1 MPSPA
6 RPALVAVIAALTLL
20 AVACGSED
28 EPGAGSAQTGDLT
41 VSGSATPAAQTVTP
55 QLPEPA
61 PQSGSD
67 TKSEPVSAIP
77 SRAAA
82 SGSVTFTHDGF
93 RIDVER
99 VVTVDDFEPYGSGEQ
114 ARITVA
120 LRNLSAPSGGIDTRA
135 TINFGGP
142 FANMLVLPTPDGVRL
157 VHLNRDGSLQET
169 ADDGRFT

>member
-1 MPSPA
+1 MTTPA
-6 RPALVAVIAALTLL
+6 RPALAAVIATLTLL

-28 EPGAGSAQTGDLT
+28 GSGAGPAPKDDLKVDATAAPAGQTI
-41 VSGSATPAAQTVTP
+41 TP
-55 QLPEPA
+55 QSPQPTAFPQPDA
-61 PQSGSD
+61 PRGSF
-67 TKSEPVSAIP
+67 PVAP

-93 RIDVER
+93 RTEVER
-99 VVTVDDFEPYGSGEQ
+99 TVLVDDFEPYGSGEQ
-114 ARITVA
+114 ARVTVV
-120 LRNLSAPSGGIDTRA
+120 LRNLSAPSGGIEARA

-157 VHLNRDGSLQET
+157 AHLHRDGSLRET